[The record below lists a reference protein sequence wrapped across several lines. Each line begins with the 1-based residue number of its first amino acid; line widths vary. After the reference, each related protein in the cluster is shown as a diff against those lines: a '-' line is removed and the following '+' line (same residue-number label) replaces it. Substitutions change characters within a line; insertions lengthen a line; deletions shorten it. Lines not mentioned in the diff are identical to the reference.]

1 MIVIA
6 GYCASRLVVSY
17 RWRRETA
24 VDADGTHILMGVAMA
39 GMLAPRLN
47 PGWDG
52 ILVVVFGVA
61 ATWFARQTANAWRGS
76 AVPGPRCASPAPH
89 LLECAAM
96 LYMLLA
102 GPAGAGGRGLRT
114 SMGGASAPAVAA
126 GHLPVVA
133 LALALMLFGDVV
145 LTTDRLTCAA
155 RWANTATRSL
165 GADATAAAC
174 ARRAHSGGP
183 PALAPR
189 LAACCKIAMAITMGY
204 MLILTL

>member
-6 GYCASRLVVSY
+6 GYCASRLVVAY

-24 VDADGTHILMGVAMA
+24 VDADGTHVLMGVAMA
-39 GMLAPRLN
+39 GMLVLRLN
-47 PGWDG
+47 PGWNG

-61 ATWFARQTANAWRGS
+61 ATWFTRQTANAWRGS

-102 GPAGAGGRGLRT
+102 GSAPMAGGQRLRT
-114 SMGGASAPAVAA
+114 SMGGAPAVAA
-126 GHLPVVA
+126 GHFPVVA
-133 LALALMLFGDVV
+133 VALALMLFGDVV

-155 RWANTATRSL
+155 RWATAATRSL
-165 GADATAAAC
+165 GDDAAA
-174 ARRAHSGGP
+174 AASPRRAHSSGP

-189 LAACCKIAMAITMGY
+189 LAACCKIAMAVTMGY